1 MFALSFYLQLIED
14 EESKDKLSWIYE
26 NFLNVM
32 LYTAKKYVGQYQTEE
47 DVVHD
52 AVLKIIDN
60 LEHVDISNPA
70 KSKNYVCIIVKSCAI
85 DWLRKRK
92 NYSDTELDSVAYELE
107 SPEPSPLE
115 QVLTKD
121 GYEKLV
127 KCIRSLPD
135 TYRLACEL
143 KFINSCKEAEIA
155 DILGVTPKNVSV
167 RIVRGKKKLIQ
178 MLKEE
183 DHID

>member
-32 LYTAKKYVGQYQTEE
+32 LYTAKKYVGQYQAEE

-92 NYSDTELDSVAYELE
+92 NYSDTELDSVAKLKNSARMVGAENIIIL
-107 SPEPSPLE
+107 
-115 QVLTKD
+115 QVNPI
-121 GYEKLV
+121 
-127 KCIRSLPD
+127 IR
-135 TYRLACEL
+135 
-143 KFINSCKEAEIA
+143 IKEAARFNEVTQKGVVYVSLQ
-155 DILGVTPKNVSV
+155 ILSYFF
-167 RIVRGKKKLIQ
+167 RSIF
-178 MLKEE
+178 
-183 DHID
+183 